1 MCNILK
7 RSLRRTVFYIILL
20 AVLLTA
26 IPISASAENGKYVI
40 VLDPGH
46 GGIDGGTDEAPR
58 TEKVY
63 NLLLAQYIKAELE
76 ADGNFE
82 VHLTRENDI
91 YLKYLHRALFIIE
104 HNADVLISLHCNSID
119 YSYVSGCDAFV
130 SVADDYG
137 GAVLAG
143 MILDNIS
150 AAVPIK
156 RGRVQYREDTG
167 DSLGIY
173 YWNSEKKWDMPS
185 ASWLGKKSD
194 YYSMSTWSSK
204 FGVSSI
210 IVEHGYLSNP
220 SDAAI
225 IDSDEN
231 LRAIAKAEAEA
242 IIEFF
247 TGHEHTYTAE
257 KVVDFPS
264 NCTLTGTKSYR
275 CTICGAK
282 NDTESLPAAPDAHYY
297 RCTES
302 RAVTCT
308 TDGYAKYLCQISFNL
323 NDKGYDCEVHSYTET
338 ATATGHSYTVVENV
352 PATHGSNGVKKT
364 VCQNCGDTV
373 TEIITGDA
381 HDYTVTEETPPTC
394 TAPGSKTSL
403 CSVCDY
409 EKTESLPALGHDFE
423 VKENVPPQPE
433 ADGYILSVC
442 SHCGE
447 EKTEIIPRCAHEYV
461 IDQVEADC
469 DTAGAVNS
477 LCSLCGYEKTESLP
491 ALGHDLEALSET
503 PPSCELSGVRSV
515 ECRICGMKK
524 DELIPATGHSFETTE
539 ERWNKTVKTCS
550 TCGIVTEEAS
560 GNNTVAVV
568 IIGSAAVIATAIAAL
583 FWIRR
588 RAAARNTGSASA
600 ENEVETTDH
609 ANDAEELSTK

>member
-1 MCNILK
+1 MGNISN
-7 RSLRRTVFYIILL
+7 RNLRRALLYIILVAALLSAL
-20 AVLLTA
+20 AL
-26 IPISASAENGKYVI
+26 SASAENGKYVV

-46 GGIDGGTDEAPR
+46 GGIDGGTDDAPR
-58 TEKVY
+58 PEKVY

-82 VHLTRENDI
+82 VYLTRTDDT
-91 YLKYLHRALFIIE
+91 YLKFLPRALFIIE

-119 YSYVSGCDAFV
+119 YSYVNGCDAFV
-130 SVADDYG
+130 SVVDDYG

-143 MILDNIS
+143 KLLDAIS
-150 AAVPIK
+150 DAVPIK

-173 YWNSEKKWDMPS
+173 YWNSEKKWDMPA

-204 FGVSSI
+204 FGVSSV

-225 IDSDEN
+225 IDNDEN

-247 TGHEHTYTAE
+247 TGHEHSYTAE

-264 NCTLTGTKSYR
+264 SCTLTGTKSYR
-275 CTICGAK
+275 CTVCGAK
-282 NDTESLPAAPDAHYY
+282 KDTESLPAAPDAHYY

-323 NDKGYDCEVHSYTET
+323 NDKGYPCEVHSYTET
-338 ATATGHSYTVVENV
+338 TAATGHNYTVVENV

-373 TEIITGDA
+373 TEVITGDA
-381 HDYTVTEETPPTC
+381 HNYTVTEETPSTC
-394 TAPGSKTSL
+394 TTPGSRMSL
-403 CSVCDY
+403 CTVCGY
-409 EKTESLPALGHDFE
+409 EKTESIPALGHDFE
-423 VKENVPPQPE
+423 VTKNVPPEPE
-433 ADGYILSVC
+433 TDGYILSVC
-442 SHCGE
+442 SLCGE
-447 EKTEIIPRCAHEYV
+447 EKTEIVPRCAHEYAV
-461 IDQVEADC
+461 SQVDADC
-469 DTAGAVNS
+469 DTAGAINS
-477 LCSLCGYEKTESLP
+477 LCSLCGYEKTETLP
-491 ALGHDLEALSET
+491 ALGHDLEVLSET

-515 ECRICGMKK
+515 ECRTCGMKK
-524 DELIPATGHSFETTE
+524 DELIPATGHSFEITE
-539 ERWNKTVKTCS
+539 ERWNTVVKTCS
-550 TCGIVTEEAS
+550 SCGTVTEDANGNSAVTTVIAASATFIALAFAALFLIHRQQSLRKHASHESAVEATAGESS
-560 GNNTVAVV
+560 GEKNTVA
-568 IIGSAAVIATAIAAL
+568 
-583 FWIRR
+583 
-588 RAAARNTGSASA
+588 
-600 ENEVETTDH
+600 E
-609 ANDAEELSTK
+609 K